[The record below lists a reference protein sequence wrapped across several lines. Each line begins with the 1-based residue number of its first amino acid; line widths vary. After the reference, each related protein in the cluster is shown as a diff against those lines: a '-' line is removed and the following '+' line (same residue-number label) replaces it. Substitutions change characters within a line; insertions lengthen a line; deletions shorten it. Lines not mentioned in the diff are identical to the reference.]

1 MNLEKLKSDKVTV
14 KTVRGGTNRVKEI
27 ELEGRL
33 L

>member
-14 KTVRGGTNRVKEI
+14 KTVKGGNNRIKEI
-27 ELEGRL
+27 ESEGRL